1 METTMTDQEIKPLP
15 RTQARMA
22 GLIERERVAY
32 NPDTATWYLGSGDH
46 DVAVKGDGRALREM
60 RVGGL
65 LVVKTS
71 EDADERGAYPVRLT
85 ELGEARH
92 RA

>member
-1 METTMTDQEIKPLP
+1 MTDQDQRPLP

-22 GLIERERVAY
+22 ELIAAQRVNY
-32 NPDTATWYLGSGDH
+32 NPDTAMWYLGSGDG

-60 RVGGL
+60 RAAGL

-71 EDADERGAYPVRLT
+71 LTADERGAYPVELT